1 MSVTETELVVVQY
14 LSFNLEKEIFS
25 VKVEQVREVLEL
37 QSITRIPR
45 TPDFMRGVINVRGS
59 IVPVVDLRLRFGMQN
74 AEATVETC
82 IIVVEVQREGEAVVL
97 GILVD
102 SVEEV
107 IDLEQDQIEPPPKI
121 GTKLSTEFIRG
132 IGKRENKFV
141 ILLDID
147 RMFSAEEIEEVI
159 QGAEGLSSAGTDDH
173 TDDQA

>member
-14 LSFNLEKEIFS
+14 LSFNLDKELFS

-37 QSITRIPR
+37 QSITRIPK

-59 IVPVVDLRLRFGMQN
+59 VVPVVDLRLKFGMQ
-74 AEATVETC
+74 AVETTVDTC
-82 IIVVEVQREGEAVVL
+82 IIVVEVQLDGEAVVL

-132 IGKRENKFV
+132 IGKREDNFV

-147 RMFSAEEIEEVI
+147 RMFSAEEIEVM
-159 QGAEGLSSAGTDDH
+159 QGAESLSSAITDDH
-173 TDDQA
+173 A

>member
-1 MSVTETELVVVQY
+1 MSVTEIELVVVQY
-14 LSFNLEKEIFS
+14 LSFNLDKELFS

-37 QSITRIPR
+37 QSITRIPK
-45 TPDFMRGVINVRGS
+45 TFDFMRGVINVRGS
-59 IVPVVDLRLRFGMQN
+59 VVPVVDLRLKFGLQVV
-74 AEATVETC
+74 EATVDTC
-82 IIVVEVQREGEAVVL
+82 IIVVEVQQESEAVVL

-132 IGKRENKFV
+132 IGKRDGKFV

-147 RMFSAEEIEEVI
+147 RMFSTEEMEVI
-159 QGAEGLSSAGTDDH
+159 QEAESLSSAITDD
-173 TDDQA
+173 